1 MIEIEIKC
9 HLQPGQEQKM
19 LEDAIFIKQEVFTDV
34 YYDSA
39 SFELSC
45 KDFWLRTRN
54 GVFML
59 KVPATQANLFA
70 AQKNTPK
77 HELSDEKEIRK
88 LLNLT
93 ATLPLEAAAQAAGY
107 MPLYRF
113 TNTRRKYHKD
123 GLIIDLD
130 HADFGDDT
138 YDLCEIETVVE
149 DAGHIAEAQQKI
161 HAFAHQFGIVTD
173 KPILGKLIHHI
184 KRVNPEHYRALN
196 SAFAKRLKA

>member
-9 HLQPGQEQKM
+9 HLQSDQEQK
-19 LEDAIFIKQEVFTDV
+19 LLKHAVFVKQEVFTDV

-39 SFELSC
+39 RFELSS
-45 KDFWLRTRN
+45 KDYWLRTRN

-59 KVPATQANLFA
+59 KVPATQADLFA

-77 HELSDEKEIRK
+77 HELSDETQIRE
-88 LLNLT
+88 LLNLSS
-93 ATLPLEAAAQAAGY
+93 TLPLEDAAQAAGY

-123 GLIIDLD
+123 GLVIDLD
-130 HADFGDDT
+130 HADFGDYT

-149 DAGHIAEAQQKI
+149 DASRIAEAQQKI

-173 KPILGKLIHHI
+173 KPILGKLIYHI
-184 KRVNPEHYRALN
+184 KRVNPEHYRVLN
-196 SAFAKRLKA
+196 EAFARRLKA